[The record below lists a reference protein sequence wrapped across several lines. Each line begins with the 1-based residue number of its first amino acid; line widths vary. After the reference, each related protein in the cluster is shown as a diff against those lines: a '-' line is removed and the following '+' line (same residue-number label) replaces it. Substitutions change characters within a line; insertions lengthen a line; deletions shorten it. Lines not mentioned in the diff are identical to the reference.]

1 MIEIK
6 TKEIVKTEYLIGM
19 YYSLDDLKEQ
29 AESLYKTNPESNQ
42 LPVINDAIRDGS
54 KAIEDME
61 RAVTKSSL
69 TETDILSNADCIK
82 GDCD

>member
-6 TKEIVKTEYLIGM
+6 TKEIVRTEYMIGM
-19 YYSLDDLKEQ
+19 YFSLDDLKEQ

-42 LPVINDAIRDGS
+42 LPVINEAIRDGS

-61 RAVTKSSL
+61 RAVKKSSV
-69 TETDILSNADCIK
+69 TETDILNNADCTT
-82 GDCD
+82 GNCD

>member
-6 TKEIVKTEYLIGM
+6 TKEIVRTEYMIGM

-29 AESLYKTNPESNQ
+29 AESLYKTNPESNK
-42 LPVINDAIRDGS
+42 LLVINNAIRDGS

-61 RAVTKSSL
+61 RAVNKSSV
-69 TETDILSNADCIK
+69 TETDVLNNADCLNEN
-82 GDCD
+82 CD

>member
-6 TKEIVKTEYLIGM
+6 TKEIIKTEYMIGM

-29 AESLYKTNPESNQ
+29 AESLYKTNPESDQ
-42 LPVINDAIRDGS
+42 LPVINNAIRDGS

-61 RAVTKSSL
+61 RAVNKSSV
-69 TETDILSNADCIK
+69 TETDILNNADCTT
-82 GDCD
+82 GNCD

>member
-1 MIEIK
+1 
-6 TKEIVKTEYLIGM
+6 M

-42 LPVINDAIRDGS
+42 LLVINNAIRDGS

-61 RAVTKSSL
+61 RNVNKSSV
-69 TETDILSNADCIK
+69 TETDVLNNADCLNEN
-82 GDCD
+82 CD

>member
-6 TKEIVKTEYLIGM
+6 TKEIIKTEYMIGM

-29 AESLYKTNPESNQ
+29 AESLYKTNPESVQ
-42 LPVINDAIRDGS
+42 LPVINDAIREGS
-54 KAIEDME
+54 TAIEDME
-61 RAVTKSSL
+61 RAVNQSSV
-69 TETDILSNADCIK
+69 TEADVLNNADCIK

>member
-19 YYSLDDLKEQ
+19 YYSLADLKEQ
-29 AESLYKTNPESNQ
+29 AESLYKTNPESEQ
-42 LPVINDAIRDGS
+42 LPVINNAIRDGS
-54 KAIEDME
+54 KAIEDMQ
-61 RAVTKSSL
+61 RSVNKSSV
-69 TETDILSNADCIK
+69 TEEDVLDNADCIT

>member
-6 TKEIVKTEYLIGM
+6 TKEIVRTEYMIGM

-29 AESLYKTNPESNQ
+29 AESLYKTNPESDQ
-42 LPVINDAIRDGS
+42 LPVINNAIRDGS

-61 RAVTKSSL
+61 RAVNKSSV
-69 TETDILSNADCIK
+69 TETDVLNNADCLNEN
-82 GDCD
+82 CD

>member
-6 TKEIVKTEYLIGM
+6 TKEIVRTEYMIGM

-42 LPVINDAIRDGS
+42 LLVINNAIRDGS

-61 RAVTKSSL
+61 RAVNKSSV
-69 TETDILSNADCIK
+69 TETDVLNNADCLNEN
-82 GDCD
+82 CD

>member
-19 YYSLDDLKEQ
+19 YYSLADLKEQ
-29 AESLYKTNPESNQ
+29 AESLYKTNPESKQ
-42 LPVINDAIRDGS
+42 LVVINNAIRDGS
-54 KAIEDME
+54 KAIEDMQ
-61 RAVTKSSL
+61 RSVNKSPVTEEDVL
-69 TETDILSNADCIK
+69 DNADCIT

>member
-1 MIEIK
+1 
-6 TKEIVKTEYLIGM
+6 M

-29 AESLYKTNPESNQ
+29 AESLYKTNPESDQ

-61 RAVTKSSL
+61 RAVTKVSV
-69 TETDILSNADCIK
+69 TETDILSNADCTT
-82 GDCD
+82 GNCD